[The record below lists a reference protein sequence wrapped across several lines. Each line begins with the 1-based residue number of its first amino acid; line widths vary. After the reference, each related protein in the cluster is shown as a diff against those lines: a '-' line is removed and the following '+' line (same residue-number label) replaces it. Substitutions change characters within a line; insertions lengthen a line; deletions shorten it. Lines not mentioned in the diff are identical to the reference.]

1 MENNG
6 EKSKEIHSQDY
17 GESQNT
23 PYCIT
28 RRYGQTFEQ
37 TVKNLKSGLEK
48 LGFDIVGEFDV
59 QQYLKSQIEKMPRHT
74 ILLVCEKETATKL
87 ITNDI
92 QMGILLPCNVSA
104 KEVMDNQTVE
114 IAIEDTDKTWAT
126 SMKREI
132 NEIAKNTKATLTK
145 VLDNMEQSHFKL

>member
-1 MENNG
+1 MENG
-6 EKSKEIHSQDY
+6 KEKTKEIPGQDY

-37 TVKNLKSGLEK
+37 TVENLKSGLEK

-59 QQYLKSQIEKMPRHT
+59 QQYLKSKIEKMPKHL
-74 ILLVCEKETATKL
+74 ILLVCEKETASKL

-92 QMGILLPCNVSA
+92 QMGILLPCNVSV

-126 SMKREI
+126 SMKKEI

-145 VLDNMEQSHFKL
+145 VLDNIEQSNFKL